1 MRQYI
6 EKLLM
11 VALSLLLVIG
21 MVRGFIGH
29 HSTASLMLLLSL
41 ITMMNSIRMRE
52 QNKAR
57 SYVYFSCS
65 LALAIVALVLFK

>member
-1 MRQYI
+1 MGQYI
-6 EKLLM
+6 ERLLM

-52 QNKAR
+52 QNKTR

-65 LALAIVALVLFK
+65 LALAIIAIIWFK

>member
-1 MRQYI
+1 MGQYI

-52 QNKAR
+52 QNKTR

-65 LALAIVALVLFK
+65 LALAIIAIIWFK

>member
-1 MRQYI
+1 MGQYI

-29 HSTASLMLLLSL
+29 HSTASLMLLFSL

-52 QNKAR
+52 QNKTR

-65 LALAIVALVLFK
+65 LALAIIAIVLFK